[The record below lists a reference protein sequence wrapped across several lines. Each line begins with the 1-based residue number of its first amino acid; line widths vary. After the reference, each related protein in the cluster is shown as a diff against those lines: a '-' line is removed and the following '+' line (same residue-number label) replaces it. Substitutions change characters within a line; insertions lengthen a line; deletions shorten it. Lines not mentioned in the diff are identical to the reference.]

1 MAEVKNNKRRS
12 FLQLSTISLGAVGT
26 AAVIWR
32 FLKRMNPAKLMN
44 YMMQS
49 LETSNNVLI
58 LKDVLRYL
66 KNKKTKI
73 ALYTYDAILFD
84 FSKEDGKQTLLDIE
98 EIMSREGKFPI
109 KHKFSNNLVFDLI
122 YNTSNS

>member
-1 MAEVKNNKRRS
+1 
-12 FLQLSTISLGAVGT
+12 
-26 AAVIWR
+26 
-32 FLKRMNPAKLMN
+32 MNPAKLMN

-66 KNKKTKI
+66 KDKKTKI

-84 FSKEDGKQTLLDIE
+84 FSKEDGKQTLIDIE
-98 EIMSREGKFPI
+98 NMLSEKFPVKLKI
-109 KHKFSNNLVFDLI
+109 GKHYGALH
-122 YNTSNS
+122 